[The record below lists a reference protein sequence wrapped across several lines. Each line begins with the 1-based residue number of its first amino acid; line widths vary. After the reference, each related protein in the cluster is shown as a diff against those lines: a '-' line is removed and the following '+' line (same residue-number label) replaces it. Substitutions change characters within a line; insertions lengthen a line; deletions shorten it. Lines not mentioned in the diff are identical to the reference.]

1 MHTDFIG
8 RIVRRFTV
16 LGIAAIT
23 AVFFSCGKPK
33 IAFKAGDYTA
43 TAAGRNGD
51 IKIRVLFTDSRIKEI
66 NVLESAETAGLGDVA
81 IEKIAKK
88 VIDEQTLAVDAVA
101 GATISS
107 KALLAALADCVTQA
121 GANPDALK
129 KSARNA
135 SAAKSE
141 TYSADIVIVGA
152 GAAGLTAGIA
162 ASEAGA
168 NVIVLEKG
176 ASVAVSNGAVAGGPI
191 AVGTR
196 IQKTEGEN
204 LTLEKLYTH
213 MNDFANSTINSSLLH
228 KCLAVSGETID
239 MMQDLGLDIYLR
251 RDAYGIGFRARHG
264 IKQKGADRMRF
275 LREKIESKGG
285 NFLFETAGKKLIV
298 KDGHVIGIEAEKS
311 DGTKVIVN
319 AKAVLVA
326 TGGYLGS
333 EEFIRKKFGNITVN
347 PLGNTLSTGDGIAMI
362 LDAGGVEDRNW
373 GIVANEFSAANKKAG
388 QWTIKCNQNLRFGIY
403 GGLIVN
409 SDGNRFFSEDVMAN
423 KPLSGA
429 QSALR
434 EGKYYAVMDDA
445 YYKSVCT
452 KGIFETLGKPQSW
465 IAGER
470 NLSAEAPA
478 SAAHIKIL
486 TEAPSQLA
494 EAIEQGWAYKADT
507 IEEAASHFALTAL
520 AKTVARYN
528 ALCATGKDEDFYKNP
543 IFLTPV
549 SKGPFYVFEYET
561 SAWCTLG
568 GVKVDDSL
576 RALDANNKPIPGL
589 YAAGIDAGSAFTAP
603 YYDNEGSA
611 FGIALSS
618 GTLAGRTMAA
628 YVKEL

>member
-8 RIVRRFTV
+8 RIVRRCTV

-43 TAAGRNGD
+43 TASGRNGD
-51 IKIRVLFTDSRIKEI
+51 IKIRVFFTDSRIKEI

-176 ASVAVSNGAVAGGPI
+176 ASIAVSNGAVAGGPI

-228 KCLAVSGETID
+228 KCLAVSGGTID

-275 LREKIESKGG
+275 HR
-285 NFLFETAGKKLIV
+285 
-298 KDGHVIGIEAEKS
+298 
-311 DGTKVIVN
+311 
-319 AKAVLVA
+319 
-326 TGGYLGS
+326 
-333 EEFIRKKFGNITVN
+333 
-347 PLGNTLSTGDGIAMI
+347 
-362 LDAGGVEDRNW
+362 
-373 GIVANEFSAANKKAG
+373 
-388 QWTIKCNQNLRFGIY
+388 
-403 GGLIVN
+403 
-409 SDGNRFFSEDVMAN
+409 
-423 KPLSGA
+423 
-429 QSALR
+429 
-434 EGKYYAVMDDA
+434 
-445 YYKSVCT
+445 
-452 KGIFETLGKPQSW
+452 
-465 IAGER
+465 
-470 NLSAEAPA
+470 
-478 SAAHIKIL
+478 
-486 TEAPSQLA
+486 
-494 EAIEQGWAYKADT
+494 
-507 IEEAASHFALTAL
+507 
-520 AKTVARYN
+520 
-528 ALCATGKDEDFYKNP
+528 
-543 IFLTPV
+543 
-549 SKGPFYVFEYET
+549 
-561 SAWCTLG
+561 
-568 GVKVDDSL
+568 
-576 RALDANNKPIPGL
+576 
-589 YAAGIDAGSAFTAP
+589 
-603 YYDNEGSA
+603 
-611 FGIALSS
+611 
-618 GTLAGRTMAA
+618 
-628 YVKEL
+628 